1 MKEEEKFVIKAYSK
15 SELAMLYFPKDST
28 NAAMKKF
35 RKWLILNPRLRK
47 MVGKK
52 TNWFTPK
59 QVQNIVNEVGEPFD
73 L

>member
-1 MKEEEKFVIKAYSK
+1 MKEEKFVVRAYAK

-35 RKWLILNPRLRK
+35 RKWLILNPRLRT
-47 MVGKK
+47 MVGKE

-59 QVQNIVNEVGEPFD
+59 QVQKIVDEVGEPFD
-73 L
+73 LE